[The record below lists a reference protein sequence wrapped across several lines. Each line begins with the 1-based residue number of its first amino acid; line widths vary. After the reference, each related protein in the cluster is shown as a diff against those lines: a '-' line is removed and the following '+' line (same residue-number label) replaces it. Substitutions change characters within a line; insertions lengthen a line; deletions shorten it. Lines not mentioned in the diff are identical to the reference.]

1 MIFPLNLGHHYTT
14 KMEPIF
20 VETRRSSTIAS
31 HHGDGLEERKLT
43 QRNDTFVA
51 PRRRLGLATIVPL

>member
-1 MIFPLNLGHHYTT
+1 
-14 KMEPIF
+14 
-20 VETRRSSTIAS
+20 